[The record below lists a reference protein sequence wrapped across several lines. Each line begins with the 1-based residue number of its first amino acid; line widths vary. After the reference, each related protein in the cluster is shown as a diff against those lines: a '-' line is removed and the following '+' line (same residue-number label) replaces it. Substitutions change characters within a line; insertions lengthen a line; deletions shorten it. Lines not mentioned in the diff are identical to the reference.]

1 MIFEKKINET
11 VVKKIHES
19 TMLIMQEKGIKFV
32 SDCACKIFSENGF
45 RVEDS
50 VVYFTEDKIMQ
61 LLAQVPE
68 NFILHGREKKYDIEV
83 GTGKPV
89 FCSAYGPVFVS
100 RNEQVTRGTHHD
112 CENFMKLMDTSDVIN
127 IMNPYVITPCDVP
140 ENTPL
145 YQQACCLKYSSKP
158 TMAITSGYTATKDA
172 IRLVK
177 KINQRNT
184 SDYVTIGL
192 ISALSPLSYD
202 ETMAG
207 VLLAFAEE
215 GQPVILGCGALP
227 GATSPVSTLGTMVT
241 ATAELLAGIAL
252 AQLVSPGLPCV
263 FGNVAAGSDLNYV
276 TPAIGTP
283 EAAKIMALS
292 KAMCEFYK
300 IPCRGGGSLCDAK
313 QTDFQAGSEST
324 LVLMATLMAG
334 TDFVIHS
341 AGILDSFNI
350 LGYEKFVLDEQ
361 NIKAIQFM
369 LQDPVCDDEIIGINT
384 IKEVPHSFQ
393 YLESE
398 HTFNYMYSELF
409 LPKISNRGYYE
420 VWKNS
425 DNKTLIQKACS
436 VIEKR
441 LSEYKQPELTEE
453 QDNLLSSILTTKF
466 QEV

>member
-1 MIFEKKINET
+1 MIFEKKISDT
-11 VVKKIHES
+11 IVKKIHET
-19 TMLIMQEKGIKFV
+19 TMQIMQEKGIKFV
-32 SDCACKIFSENGF
+32 SERACKIFTENGF
-45 RVEDS
+45 RVEDNI
-50 VVYFTEDKIMQ
+50 VYFTEDRIMQ

-68 NFILHGREKKYDIEV
+68 NFILHGREEKFDIEI

-100 RNEQVTRGTHHD
+100 RNEEVKSATHDD

-140 ENTPL
+140 ENTPMF
-145 YQQACCLKYSSKP
+145 QQACCLKYSSKP
-158 TMAITSGYTATKDA
+158 TMAITSGYNSTLEA
-172 IRLVK
+172 IHLVK
-177 KINQRNT
+177 KINQKNAN
-184 SDYVTIGL
+184 DYVTIGL

-202 ETMAG
+202 ETMIGA
-207 VLLAFAEE
+207 LLAFAEE
-215 GQPVILGCGALP
+215 GQPIILGCGALP

-252 AQLVSPGLPCV
+252 AQLVSPGLPCI

-283 EAAKIMALS
+283 EACKILALS

-324 LVLMATLMAG
+324 LVLMSTLMAKL
-334 TDFVIHS
+334 DFVIHS

-369 LQDPVCDDEIIGINT
+369 LNDPVDDDEIIGVDT

-398 HTFNYMYSELF
+398 HTFNYMYTELF

-425 DNKTLIQKACS
+425 ENQTLIQKANS
-436 VIEKR
+436 IIEKR
-441 LSEYKQPELTEE
+441 LLAYKQPELTEE
-453 QDNLLSSILTTKF
+453 QNKLLSTYIKY
-466 QEV
+466 